1 MTEPLTLAQR
11 LRDADIHSQQR
22 VMGCRIFGEA
32 ADRIEALEAWKA
44 EAMEVLEPF
53 AGVVLKAEAAARN
66 MMCDH
71 KAEVDD
77 EREYGPLGVHWKHLR
92 AARRLVEKEDGHGR
106 S

>member
-11 LRDADIHSQQR
+11 LRDYRLTLEENVVICDRR
-22 VMGCRIFGEA
+22 VVEEA

-44 EAMEVLEPF
+44 EAMEALEPF

-77 EREYGPLGVHWKHLR
+77 ERENMAL
-92 AARRLVEKEDGHGR
+92 
-106 S
+106 